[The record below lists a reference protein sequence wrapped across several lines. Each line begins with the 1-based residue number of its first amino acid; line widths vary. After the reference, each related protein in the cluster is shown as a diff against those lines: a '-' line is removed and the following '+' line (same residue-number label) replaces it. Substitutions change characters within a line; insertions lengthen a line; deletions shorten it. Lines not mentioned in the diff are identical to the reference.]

1 MRKRILSPD
10 ELMLTQSGNAGGALL
25 TGHESEE
32 QHRNVFRLLWRRRW
46 GIIAVTL
53 LCLGGAAIYLHRAP
67 LIFTSEAQVYVQQ
80 PNATAAG
87 DPSQVSSADSYLYL
101 QSELIKTDSI
111 LKPVSQLP
119 QIAAQPSMVG
129 QPDLIRALQNS
140 LDVELDNHLGILT
153 IRYSSRS
160 ADEAVTIVN
169 AILEQYRDSHA
180 NPTAGTSSST
190 DVLKIIE
197 NEQSTQAA
205 ALLAAQKA
213 VTDFRE
219 ANSAMTFGS
228 LEKGN
233 IVMDKLASLSV
244 EFTNTQLAI
253 LRAKEDFEE
262 ILTMKDSTDVLWRF
276 MQNHPIG
283 TDPDPEIIRARKLDN
298 DIQDLQLSLDSKTAG
313 EAANPAVMSAHATL
327 LVLQQKFE
335 DAKHS
340 ACANY
345 VTTLKQNFDEAK
357 TRFDD
362 LSNQYDKQQ
371 QLARSLNDVSAQF
384 EMLKENVDR
393 QQKLADAVDNRISA
407 LKSKQAEDVLDVR
420 VLKKGDK
427 QQLDI
432 SPRYYRTMGMAGIMG
447 LVLGLVCAFL
457 LDMADGRIHS
467 VEEVRSSLGMRVL
480 GAIPHV
486 RGVHLVTNL
495 GRGVDLYPAAEIAEA
510 FRIVRTAIHLKM
522 QARRTRPILV
532 TSPQQGEGK
541 TVVSSNLA
549 IAMAKSGRR
558 TILVDADMRSPMMH
572 CIHTV
577 SNARGLFNVLCGEL
591 TVSQAVLPSGIDR
604 LDIMPAGPTPPN
616 PAELLNDIRFN
627 QMVKDLC
634 AAYDAVIIDAP
645 PVIPV
650 ADPAIIS
657 AWCKTTILV
666 MRARKSNLK
675 EGQESLDRLAAAGAS
690 VLGVVVNDVPQR
702 HGQYGYYGSASAPR
716 PRRALPTVST
726 GTTTTAK
733 SAGPQRVELIDPDGA
748 VRYAHEDQD
757 EDGNGRADSNGNG
770 HGNGNGH
777 ASVAVSSNGN
787 GSADGNG
794 NGAAH

>member
-1 MRKRILSPD
+1 
-10 ELMLTQSGNAGGALL
+10 MLTQSGNAGGALV

-32 QHRNVFRLLWRRRW
+32 QHRNVFRLLWRRKW
-46 GIIAVTL
+46 GIFTVVL
-53 LCLGGAAIYLHRAP
+53 LCVGGAALYLHRAP
-67 LIFTSEAQVYVQQ
+67 LVFTSEARVFVQQ
-80 PNATAAG
+80 PDSGPAG
-87 DPSQVSSADSYLYL
+87 DPGQVNNADSYLYL
-101 QSELIKTDSI
+101 QSEMIKSELLLKFVPLMPEVAALPSI
-111 LKPVSQLP
+111 AGQANPVR
-119 QIAAQPSMVG
+119 V
-129 QPDLIRALQNS
+129 LQSN
-140 LDVELDNHLGILT
+140 LDVEVDNHLSVIS
-153 IRYSSRS
+153 IKYSSRT
-160 ADEAVTIVN
+160 ADEAVTVVN
-169 AILEQYRDSHA
+169 AILKQYTQSHA
-180 NPTAGTSSST
+180 DPTSANSSSKE
-190 DVLKIIE
+190 VLGIVVT
-197 NEQSTQAA
+197 EQKEQAA
-205 ALLAAQKA
+205 KLLIAQDK
-213 VTDFRE
+213 VTDFK
-219 ANSAMTFGS
+219 SAHQDMTFVS
-228 LEKGN
+228 DKGN
-233 IVMDKLASLSV
+233 IVIDKLTVLSNELTAAQMLV
-244 EFTNTQLAI
+244 VNAKAEFTEVQSL
-253 LRAKEDFEE
+253 
-262 ILTMKDSTDVLWRF
+262 KDSAALWPYIKA
-276 MQNHPIG
+276 NPLPNDSDIATAAALG
-283 TDPDPEIIRARKLDN
+283 GEIETQDMLTRKLM
-298 DIQDLQLSLDSKTAG
+298 LRLGPKALDVIDSQ
-313 EAANPAVMSAHATL
+313 ATL
-327 LVLQQKFE
+327 MLYQQKLQEFVQ
-335 DAKHS
+335 S

-345 VTTLKQNFDEAK
+345 VSTIQQKYNDA
-357 TRFDD
+357 TRHSDD
-362 LSNQYDKQQ
+362 LAKEYES
-371 QLARSLNDVSAQF
+371 QLTMAKNLYGLQTQLEVLQEDVSR
-384 EMLKENVDR
+384 E
-393 QQKLADAVDNRISA
+393 QKLSDAIDTRINELRA
-407 LKSKQAEDVLDVR
+407 KQVEEVLNVQ
-420 VLKKGDK
+420 VLQRGDK

-457 LDMADGRIHS
+457 LDMTDGRIHS

-733 SAGPQRVELIDPDGA
+733 STGPQRVELIDPDGA

-757 EDGNGRADSNGNG
+757 EDGNGRANSNGNG

-777 ASVAVSSNGN
+777 SSVAINSNGN
-787 GSADGNG
+787 GSADSNGNG